1 MAIPIFIHE
10 CVISTTKIECMSGD
24 SVGSTSQPRKV
35 TTANMSACLRIV
47 ISLSGYV
54 ELEDK
59 NDAVKGKIKAVQWE
73 LT

>member
-1 MAIPIFIHE
+1 
-10 CVISTTKIECMSGD
+10 MSGD